1 MHQVLRVF
9 GWEVLNE
16 TNVVKPFEEAAPSR
30 RTTLAYSTRNSPPR
44 ALRSRQL
51 IFSRYGFFAALMAV
65 NLELP
70 DKWAPCLLRQ
80 GETGMGYQT
89 AAITLEDGR
98 VIDDVLIVG
107 GTIQNSRLRHDSIL
121 S

>member
-1 MHQVLRVF
+1 
-9 GWEVLNE
+9 
-16 TNVVKPFEEAAPSR
+16 
-30 RTTLAYSTRNSPPR
+30 
-44 ALRSRQL
+44 
-51 IFSRYGFFAALMAV
+51 MAV

-89 AAITLEDGR
+89 ATITLEDGR

-107 GTIQNSRLRHDSIL
+107 GAIAEVRGYNTIPFSVDEISDITVTHRKWEFRR
-121 S
+121 